1 MHMALWGKGGFDW
14 GNCIER
20 GHVKDIIIDDTE
32 IDLEGMR
39 WGDGG
44 MGVWAG
50 LIWLRMVINGG
61 LLWTQLWTYR
71 YNKMI
76 EISWLAEEQ
85 LASQEGHSSI

>member
-39 WGDGG
+39 
-44 MGVWAG
+44 
-50 LIWLRMVINGG
+50 
-61 LLWTQLWTYR
+61 
-71 YNKMI
+71 
-76 EISWLAEEQ
+76 
-85 LASQEGHSSI
+85 